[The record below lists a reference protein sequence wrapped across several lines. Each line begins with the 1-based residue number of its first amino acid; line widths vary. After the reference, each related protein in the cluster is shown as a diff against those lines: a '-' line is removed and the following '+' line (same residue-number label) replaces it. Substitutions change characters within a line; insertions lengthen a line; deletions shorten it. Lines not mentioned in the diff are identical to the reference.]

1 MAIPFGLLF
10 GWFDR
15 REVGI
20 FGDLDMGW
28 KRAHSVL
35 KLLRRR
41 FDRPIATS
49 MAVFGDIAIEFRT
62 IKMVWLILVNR
73 PCFEFKLSSPETRA
87 LALVYERYF
96 ILRSA
101 IFEL

>member
-28 KRAHSVL
+28 KRVHSVL

-41 FDRPIATS
+41 FNRPIA
-49 MAVFGDIAIEFRT
+49 MAVFNDIAIEFWS
-62 IKMVWLILVNR
+62 IKMLRWILVNR
-73 PCFEFKLSSPETRA
+73 PCFEF
-87 LALVYERYF
+87 
-96 ILRSA
+96 
-101 IFEL
+101 